1 MNKGWGIIALVVA
14 GLYWLQ
20 AVLIPLA
27 LAVLLTFLL
36 SPVVGTLQRRGL
48 GRVPSVLVT
57 VLLALSILGGIG
69 WTLTRQ
75 LVTLADELPR
85 YSLNIHHRIAD
96 LRGASKGG
104 SVEKVQKTVEDV
116 VGEIQKT
123 DTPGVTRQK
132 PVAVVLE
139 PPSILVHLPN
149 LLQALASAGVVT
161 VLMIF
166 MLLERRELRD
176 RVILLIGYRRMTA
189 TTRALDEAGARI
201 SRYLLMQSIINGSF
215 GVAVGLGLFLIGVPY
230 AVTWGSLAAALRFIP
245 YLGAFVAA
253 LLPLALSLAVFPG
266 WLQPALVVGLFL
278 VLEPI
283 TGSVMEPWLYG
294 QSAGV
299 SQVALLIAVTFWAW
313 LWGPVGLL
321 MATPLT
327 VCLIVLGK
335 HLPALGFI
343 VVLMGDRPVIEAKA
357 RYYQRLLA
365 RDQDEATDIVE
376 AYVNTDGRESV
387 YDTVLLPALYYAKQ
401 DRDRGLLSEGDAQF
415 VGQATREILDVLAH
429 DAPAPSE
436 RDPGDHPGTDTRV
449 RIVGCPAR
457 DEADVL
463 ALEMVRHLL
472 DPARYRM
479 EVSRTGMLVAEVLA
493 WVDLHRPAL
502 VCIGAVAPGGLS
514 QARHLCKRLRSQCPE
529 LKIVVGRWGLHD
541 EKDADRQH
549 LLAAGADH
557 VETTVLDTQRTL
569 ALVGLTRG
577 QPRPGVATAA
587 GSGGRC
593 PSRAAGGCDWRPALS
608 AAVAV
613 EASASE
619 QTARR
624 LYPAVRS
631 VHRPC
636 CRRRPFVGWIRPRS
650 LLPRQSRAVL
660 ARVLAIDP
668 ASAPAASAAAPGPA
682 AGPDACAP

>member
-1 MNKGWGIIALVVA
+1 MNKSWGIIALVVG

-20 AVLIPLA
+20 AVLIPVA

-48 GRVPSVLVT
+48 GRVPAVLVT
-57 VLLALSILGGIG
+57 VVLALSILGGIG

-85 YSLNIHHRIAD
+85 YSLNINHRIAD
-96 LRGASKGG
+96 LRGVSQGG

-123 DTPGVTRQK
+123 DKLTGAK
-132 PVAVVLE
+132 PVAVVLK
-139 PPSILVHLPN
+139 PPSILAHLPT
-149 LLQALASAGVVT
+149 LLQALASALVVT

-230 AVTWGSLAAALRFIP
+230 AVVWGSLAATLRFIP
-245 YLGAFVAA
+245 YVGAFVAA

-278 VLEPI
+278 VLELV
-283 TGSVMEPWLYG
+283 TSMVMEPWLYG

-299 SQVALLIAVTFWAW
+299 SQVALLIAVIFWTW

-321 MATPLT
+321 LATPLT

-376 AYVNTDGRESV
+376 AYVSADGRESV
-387 YDTVLLPALYYAKQ
+387 YDAVLLPALYYAKQ
-401 DRDRGLLSEGDAQF
+401 DRDRGLLTEGDAQF

-429 DAPAPSE
+429 DAPAPLE
-436 RDPGDHPGTDTRV
+436 RDPGGLSVSDPGASTQV
-449 RIVGCPAR
+449 QIVGCPAR
-457 DEADVL
+457 DEADAL

-472 DPARYRM
+472 DPARYRI
-479 EVSRTGMLVAEVLA
+479 EVRGTGMLTAEVVA

-502 VCIGAVAPGGLS
+502 LCIGTVAPGGLS

-541 EKDADRQH
+541 EKDTDRQD
-549 LLAAGADH
+549 LLAAGADY
-557 VETTVLDTQRTL
+557 VETTVLDTQRAL
-569 ALVGLTRG
+569 AQVGLTLG
-577 QPRPGVATAA
+577 H
-587 GSGGRC
+587 
-593 PSRAAGGCDWRPALS
+593 PAPESPPTL
-608 AAVAV
+608 VPEV
-613 EASASE
+613 V
-619 QTARR
+619 
-624 LYPAVRS
+624 P
-631 VHRPC
+631 
-636 CRRRPFVGWIRPRS
+636 
-650 LLPRQSRAVL
+650 
-660 ARVLAIDP
+660 
-668 ASAPAASAAAPGPA
+668 
-682 AGPDACAP
+682 

>member
-1 MNKGWGIIALVVA
+1 MNKGWAIIALVFA

-20 AVLIPLA
+20 AVLIPIA

-48 GRVPSVLVT
+48 GRVPAVLVT
-57 VLLALSILGGIG
+57 VVLALSVLGGIG

-75 LVTLADELPR
+75 LVTLADELPQ
-85 YSLNIHHRIAD
+85 YSLNIHQRIAD

-123 DTPGVTRQK
+123 DKSGVTRQK
-132 PVAVVLE
+132 PIAVVLE
-139 PPSILVHLPN
+139 PPSILAHLPT
-149 LLQALASAGVVT
+149 LLQALASAVVVT

-201 SRYLLMQSIINGSF
+201 SRYLLMQSTINGGF

-230 AVTWGSLAAALRFIP
+230 AVIWGCLAAALRFIP
-245 YLGAFVAA
+245 YVGSFVAA
-253 LLPLALSLAVFPG
+253 LLTLALSLAVFTG
-266 WLQPALVVGLFL
+266 WREPALVVGLFL
-278 VLEPI
+278 VLDLVI
-283 TGSVMEPWLYG
+283 MVIEPWLYG

-299 SQVALLIAVTFWAW
+299 SQVALLIAVIFWTW

-321 MATPLT
+321 LATPLT

-365 RDQDEATDIVE
+365 RDQDEAADIVE
-376 AYVNTDGRESV
+376 TYVNTDGRESV
-387 YDTVLLPALYYAKQ
+387 YDAMLLPALYYAKQ

-415 VGQATREILDVLAH
+415 VGRATREILDVLVN
-429 DAPAPSE
+429 DAPALSG
-436 RDPGDHPGTDTRV
+436 RDTGGLSVSGPGADTRIL
-449 RIVGCPAR
+449 IVGCPAR

-472 DPARYRM
+472 DPARYRI
-479 EVSRTGMLVAEVLA
+479 EVSGTGMLTAEVVT
-493 WVDLHRPAL
+493 WVDLRRPAL
-502 VCIGAVAPGGLS
+502 LCIGAVAPGGLS

-541 EKDADRQH
+541 EMDTDRQ
-549 LLAAGADH
+549 LLLTAGADH
-557 VETTVLDTQRTL
+557 VETTVLDTQRIL
-569 ALVGLTRG
+569 VQVGLTLG
-577 QPRPGVATAA
+577 
-587 GSGGRC
+587 
-593 PSRAAGGCDWRPALS
+593 RPAPPSPLTLVPKVVPS
-608 AAVAV
+608 
-613 EASASE
+613 
-619 QTARR
+619 TT
-624 LYPAVRS
+624 
-631 VHRPC
+631 
-636 CRRRPFVGWIRPRS
+636 
-650 LLPRQSRAVL
+650 
-660 ARVLAIDP
+660 
-668 ASAPAASAAAPGPA
+668 
-682 AGPDACAP
+682 

>member
-1 MNKGWGIIALVVA
+1 VPAGFKPLLGKGLTPPPRIIGGGTDMNKGWGIVALVVA

-20 AVLIPLA
+20 PVLIPLA

-36 SPVVGTLQRRGL
+36 SPVVSTLQRRGL

-69 WTLTRQ
+69 WTLARQ

-85 YSLNIHHRIAD
+85 YSLNIHRRIAD
-96 LRGASKGG
+96 VRGASKGG
-104 SVEKVQKTVEDV
+104 SVEKVQKAVEDV

-123 DTPGVTRQK
+123 DTGMTRQQ

-161 VLMIF
+161 VLVIF

-176 RVILLIGYRRMTA
+176 RVILLIGYRRMTS
-189 TTRALDEAGARI
+189 TTRALDEAGVRI

-230 AVTWGSLAAALRFIP
+230 AVIWGSLAAALRFIP
-245 YLGAFVAA
+245 YLGALVA
-253 LLPLALSLAVFPG
+253 LFLPLVLSLAVFPG
-266 WLQPALVVGLFL
+266 WLQPSLVVGLFL
-278 VLEPI
+278 VLELI
-283 TGSVMEPWLYG
+283 TGSLMEPWLYG

-299 SQVALLIAVTFWAW
+299 SQVALLIALTFWAW

-327 VCLIVLGK
+327 VCLVVLGK

-343 VVLMGDRPVIEAKA
+343 VVLMGDRPVIESKA

-365 RDQDEATDIVE
+365 RDQGEAIDIVE

-387 YDTVLLPALYYAKQ
+387 YDTVLIPALYYANQ

-436 RDPGDHPGTDTRV
+436 PGDHPGTDTRV

-463 ALEMVRHLL
+463 ALEMVGHLL

-479 EVSRTGMLVAEVLA
+479 EVSRTGMLTAEVVA
-493 WVDLHRPAL
+493 WVGLHRPAL
-502 VCIGAVAPGGLS
+502 LCIGAVAPGGLS

-529 LKIVVGRWGLHD
+529 LTIVVGRWGLHD
-541 EKDADRQH
+541 EKDSDCQQ
-549 LLAAGADH
+549 LLEAGADH
-557 VETTVLDTQRTL
+557 VETTLLDTQRAL
-569 ALVGLTRG
+569 AQVGLRLGRAVPESPPT
-577 QPRPGVATAA
+577 PAPEVVPWIVPTA
-587 GSGGRC
+587 
-593 PSRAAGGCDWRPALS
+593 PAL
-608 AAVAV
+608 
-613 EASASE
+613 
-619 QTARR
+619 
-624 LYPAVRS
+624 
-631 VHRPC
+631 
-636 CRRRPFVGWIRPRS
+636 G
-650 LLPRQSRAVL
+650 RA
-660 ARVLAIDP
+660 
-668 ASAPAASAAAPGPA
+668 
-682 AGPDACAP
+682 

>member
-1 MNKGWGIIALVVA
+1 
-14 GLYWLQ
+14 
-20 AVLIPLA
+20 
-27 LAVLLTFLL
+27 
-36 SPVVGTLQRRGL
+36 
-48 GRVPSVLVT
+48 
-57 VLLALSILGGIG
+57 
-69 WTLTRQ
+69 

-96 LRGASKGG
+96 LRGASKVG

-116 VGEIQKT
+116 VGQIQKT
-123 DTPGVTRQK
+123 DKPGVTRQK
-132 PVAVVLE
+132 PVAVALE
-139 PPSILVHLPN
+139 PPTLLAHLPT

-161 VLMIF
+161 VLAIF

-176 RVILLIGYRRMTA
+176 RVILLIGYRRVTA

-201 SRYLLMQSIINGSF
+201 SRYLLMQSTINGSF

-230 AVTWGSLAAALRFIP
+230 AVIWGSLAAALRFIP
-245 YLGAFVAA
+245 YVGASSAA
-253 LLPLALSLAVFPG
+253 LLSIALSLAVFPG

-278 VLEPI
+278 VLQLVTNMVI
-283 TGSVMEPWLYG
+283 EPWLYG

-299 SQVALLIAVTFWAW
+299 SQVALLVAVTFWTW

-343 VVLMGDRPVIEAKA
+343 VVLMGDRPVIEAKS

-365 RDQDEATDIVE
+365 RDQDEAADIVE
-376 AYVNTDGRESV
+376 AYVNADGRESV
-387 YDTVLLPALYYAKQ
+387 YDAVLLPALYYAKQ
-401 DRDRGLLSEGDAQF
+401 DRDRGLLTEGDAQF

-436 RDPGDHPGTDTRV
+436 RDTGDLSVSDPGADTRV

-457 DEADVL
+457 DEADAL
-463 ALEMVRHLL
+463 ALEMVRHPL
-472 DPARYRM
+472 DPARYRI
-479 EVSRTGMLVAEVLA
+479 EVIGASMLTAEVVA

-502 VCIGAVAPGGLS
+502 LCIGAVAPGGLS

-541 EKDADRQH
+541 EKNADRQQ

-569 ALVGLTRG
+569 TQLALTLGRPAPDSPPTPAPEVVPWPAPTTSTALGRG
-577 QPRPGVATAA
+577 QG
-587 GSGGRC
+587 
-593 PSRAAGGCDWRPALS
+593 
-608 AAVAV
+608 
-613 EASASE
+613 AS
-619 QTARR
+619 
-624 LYPAVRS
+624 
-631 VHRPC
+631 
-636 CRRRPFVGWIRPRS
+636 
-650 LLPRQSRAVL
+650 
-660 ARVLAIDP
+660 P
-668 ASAPAASAAAPGPA
+668 AS
-682 AGPDACAP
+682 

>member
-1 MNKGWGIIALVVA
+1 MSKAWGIIALVGA
-14 GLYWLQ
+14 ALFWLQ

-27 LAVLLTFLL
+27 LAVLLAFLL
-36 SPVVGTLQRRGL
+36 SPVVNILQRRGL
-48 GRVPSVLVT
+48 GGVPSVLVA

-75 LVTLADELPR
+75 LAMLADELPQ
-85 YSLNIHHRIAD
+85 YSLNIHRRIAD

-104 SVEKVQKTVEDV
+104 SVEKVQKAMEDV

-123 DTPGVTRQK
+123 DTLGATRK
-132 PVAVVLE
+132 TPAAVILE
-139 PPSILVHLPN
+139 PPSILAHLPT

-161 VLMIF
+161 VLVIF

-176 RVILLIGYRRMTA
+176 RLILLIGYRRMTA

-215 GVAVGLGLFLIGVPY
+215 GVAVALGLFLIGVPY
-230 AVTWGSLAAALRFIP
+230 AVTWGALAAALRFIP
-245 YLGAFVAA
+245 YLGAFVA
-253 LLPLALSLAVFPG
+253 LVLPLALSLAVFPG
-266 WLQPALVVGLFL
+266 WLQPAMVAGLLL
-278 VLEPI
+278 VLEI
-283 TGSVMEPWLYG
+283 VTGSVLEPWLYG

-299 SQVALLIAVTFWAW
+299 SQVALLITLTFWTW

-335 HLPALGFI
+335 HLPALRFI

-365 RDQDEATDIVE
+365 RDQDEAADIVE

-387 YDTVLLPALYYAKQ
+387 YDTVLLPALYYARQ

-429 DAPAPSE
+429 DAPGPSE
-436 RDPGDHPGTDTRV
+436 RDLGDHPGPDTRV

-472 DPARYRM
+472 DPARYQM
-479 EVSRTGMLVAEVLA
+479 EVSRPGMLVAEVLA
-493 WVDLHRPAL
+493 WVDLQRPGIL
-502 VCIGAVAPGGLS
+502 CIGAVAPGGLS

-529 LKIVVGRWGLHD
+529 LTIVVGRWGLHD
-541 EKDADRQH
+541 EKDADRQQ

-557 VETTVLDTQRTL
+557 VATTVLETRQTL
-569 ALVGLTRG
+569 DQAGLTRKSPAPEPPPPVLEVI
-577 QPRPGVATAA
+577 PRIATTTATA
-587 GSGGRC
+587 
-593 PSRAAGGCDWRPALS
+593 L
-608 AAVAV
+608 
-613 EASASE
+613 
-619 QTARR
+619 
-624 LYPAVRS
+624 
-631 VHRPC
+631 
-636 CRRRPFVGWIRPRS
+636 
-650 LLPRQSRAVL
+650 
-660 ARVLAIDP
+660 
-668 ASAPAASAAAPGPA
+668 APAQGA
-682 AGPDACAP
+682 

>member
-1 MNKGWGIIALVVA
+1 MNKGWGIIALVGA
-14 GLYWLQ
+14 ALYWLQ
-20 AVLIPLA
+20 TVLIPLA

-36 SPVVGTLQRRGL
+36 SPVVSTLQRRGL

-57 VLLALSILGGIG
+57 VLLALSLLGGIG

-85 YSLNIHHRIAD
+85 YSQNLHHRIAD

-104 SVEKVQKTVEDV
+104 PVEKIQKAVEDV

-123 DTPGVTRQK
+123 DTLGVTRQK
-132 PVAVVLE
+132 PVAVALE
-139 PPSILVHLPN
+139 APSILVHVPN
-149 LLQALASAGVVT
+149 LLQALASGGVVA
-161 VLMIF
+161 VLVIF

-189 TTRALDEAGARI
+189 TTKALDEAGARI

-230 AVTWGSLAAALRFIP
+230 AVTWGFLAAALRFIP
-245 YLGAFVAA
+245 YLGPIVAA

-266 WLQPALVVGLFL
+266 WLQPALVAGLFL

-299 SQVALLIAVTFWAW
+299 SHVALLIALTFWTW

-321 MATPLT
+321 IATPLT

-343 VVLMGDRPVIEAKA
+343 VVLMGDRPVIETKA

-365 RDQDEATDIVE
+365 RDQDEAVDIVE

-387 YDTVLLPALYYAKQ
+387 YDTVILPALYYAKQ
-401 DRDRGLLSEGDAQF
+401 DRDRGLLSESDAQF
-415 VGQATREILDVLAH
+415 VVQATREILDVLAH
-429 DAPAPSE
+429 DTPALAE

-449 RIVGCPAR
+449 QIVGCPAR
-457 DEADVL
+457 DDEDVL
-463 ALEMVRHLL
+463 ALEMVRRLL

-479 EVSRTGMLVAEVLA
+479 EVSRSGMLVAEVLA

-502 VCIGAVAPGGLS
+502 LCIGAVAPGGLS

-541 EKDADRQH
+541 EKDADCQQ

-577 QPRPGVATAA
+577 YAAPESPPTSAPEVVRLTAPTTATALA
-587 GSGGRC
+587 GAEG
-593 PSRAAGGCDWRPALS
+593 A
-608 AAVAV
+608 
-613 EASASE
+613 
-619 QTARR
+619 
-624 LYPAVRS
+624 
-631 VHRPC
+631 
-636 CRRRPFVGWIRPRS
+636 
-650 LLPRQSRAVL
+650 
-660 ARVLAIDP
+660 
-668 ASAPAASAAAPGPA
+668 
-682 AGPDACAP
+682 

>member
-1 MNKGWGIIALVVA
+1 MNKGWAIIALVVA
-14 GLYWLQ
+14 ALYWLQ
-20 AVLIPLA
+20 GVLIPLA

-48 GRVPSVLVT
+48 GRVPAVLVT
-57 VLLALSILGGIG
+57 VFLALSVLGGIG
-69 WTLTRQ
+69 WALTHQ

-85 YSLNIHHRIAD
+85 YSLNIQHRIAD
-96 LRGASKGG
+96 LRGASKGD

-123 DTPGVTRQK
+123 DKPGVTRQK
-132 PVAVVLE
+132 PVTVALE
-139 PPSILVHLPN
+139 PPSILAHLPT
-149 LLQALASAGVVT
+149 LLQVLASAVVVT

-230 AVTWGSLAAALRFIP
+230 AVIWGSLAAALRFIP
-245 YLGAFVAA
+245 YVGSSVAA
-253 LLPLALSLAVFPG
+253 VLALALSLAVFPG

-278 VLEPI
+278 VLDLVI
-283 TGSVMEPWLYG
+283 MVIEPWLYG

-299 SQVALLIAVTFWAW
+299 SQVALLIAVILWTW

-321 MATPLT
+321 LATPLT

-365 RDQDEATDIVE
+365 RDQDEAADIVE
-376 AYVNTDGRESV
+376 ACVSADGRESV
-387 YDTVLLPALYYAKQ
+387 CDAVLLPALYYAKQ

-429 DAPAPSE
+429 DAAAPSE
-436 RDPGDHPGTDTRV
+436 RDPGDLSVSDPGADTRV

-457 DEADVL
+457 DEADAL

-472 DPARYRM
+472 DPVRYRFEM
-479 EVSRTGMLVAEVLA
+479 IGASMLTAEVVA
-493 WVDLHRPAL
+493 WVDLHRPTL
-502 VCIGAVAPGGLS
+502 LCIGAVAPGGLS

-541 EKDADRQH
+541 EKDADRQY

-569 ALVGLTRG
+569 TQVALTLE
-577 QPRPGVATAA
+577 
-587 GSGGRC
+587 
-593 PSRAAGGCDWRPALS
+593 RPAPESPPTPAPELVPRT
-608 AAVAV
+608 APTGDTALGRDQD
-613 EASASE
+613 AS
-619 QTARR
+619 
-624 LYPAVRS
+624 
-631 VHRPC
+631 
-636 CRRRPFVGWIRPRS
+636 
-650 LLPRQSRAVL
+650 
-660 ARVLAIDP
+660 P
-668 ASAPAASAAAPGPA
+668 AS
-682 AGPDACAP
+682 

>member
-1 MNKGWGIIALVVA
+1 MNSGWAIVALVVA

-36 SPVVGTLQRRGL
+36 SPVVSTLQRRGL
-48 GRVPSVLVT
+48 GRVPAVLVS
-57 VLLALSILGGIG
+57 VVLALSILGGIG

-85 YSLNIHHRIAD
+85 YSLNIHQRIAD
-96 LRGASKGG
+96 LRGVSKGG

-123 DTPGVTRQK
+123 DKLDVTRQK
-132 PVAVVLE
+132 PIAVVLE
-139 PPSILVHLPN
+139 PPSILAHLPT

-201 SRYLLMQSIINGSF
+201 GRYLLMQSIINGSF

-230 AVTWGSLAAALRFIP
+230 AVIWGSLAAALRFIP
-245 YLGAFVAA
+245 YVGTFVSA

-278 VLEPI
+278 VLDLVTI
-283 TGSVMEPWLYG
+283 MVMEPWLYG
-294 QSAGV
+294 QSAGI
-299 SQVALLIAVTFWAW
+299 SQVALLIAVIFWAW
-313 LWGPVGLL
+313 LWGPAGLL
-321 MATPLT
+321 LATPLT

-365 RDQDEATDIVE
+365 RDQDEAADIVE
-376 AYVNTDGRESV
+376 AYVNADGRESV
-387 YDTVLLPALYYAKQ
+387 YDAVLLPALFYAKQ
-401 DRDRGLLSEGDAQF
+401 DRDRGLLSENDAQF

-436 RDPGDHPGTDTRV
+436 RDTGDLSV
-449 RIVGCPAR
+449 S
-457 DEADVL
+457 
-463 ALEMVRHLL
+463 
-472 DPARYRM
+472 DPA
-479 EVSRTGMLVAEVLA
+479 
-493 WVDLHRPAL
+493 P
-502 VCIGAVAPGGLS
+502 I
-514 QARHLCKRLRSQCPE
+514 PE
-529 LKIVVGRWGLHD
+529 S
-541 EKDADRQH
+541 
-549 LLAAGADH
+549 
-557 VETTVLDTQRTL
+557 
-569 ALVGLTRG
+569 
-577 QPRPGVATAA
+577 
-587 GSGGRC
+587 GS
-593 PSRAAGGCDWRPALS
+593 
-608 AAVAV
+608 
-613 EASASE
+613 
-619 QTARR
+619 
-624 LYPAVRS
+624 
-631 VHRPC
+631 
-636 CRRRPFVGWIRPRS
+636 
-650 LLPRQSRAVL
+650 
-660 ARVLAIDP
+660 
-668 ASAPAASAAAPGPA
+668 
-682 AGPDACAP
+682 

>member
-1 MNKGWGIIALVVA
+1 
-14 GLYWLQ
+14 
-20 AVLIPLA
+20 
-27 LAVLLTFLL
+27 
-36 SPVVGTLQRRGL
+36 
-48 GRVPSVLVT
+48 VT
-57 VLLALSILGGIG
+57 VLA
-69 WTLTRQ
+69 
-75 LVTLADELPR
+75 
-85 YSLNIHHRIAD
+85 
-96 LRGASKGG
+96 
-104 SVEKVQKTVEDV
+104 
-116 VGEIQKT
+116 
-123 DTPGVTRQK
+123 
-132 PVAVVLE
+132 
-139 PPSILVHLPN
+139 
-149 LLQALASAGVVT
+149 
-161 VLMIF
+161 IF
-166 MLLERRELRD
+166 MLLERREIRD
-176 RVILLIGYRRMTA
+176 RLILLIGYRRMTA
-189 TTRALDEAGARI
+189 TTRALDEAGTRI

-215 GVAVGLGLFLIGVPY
+215 GVAVGFGLFLIGVPY
-230 AVTWGSLAAALRFIP
+230 AVTWGFLAAALRFIP
-245 YLGAFVAA
+245 YLGPFVAA
-253 LLPLALSLAVFPG
+253 LLPLAVSLAVFPG

-299 SQVALLIAVTFWAW
+299 SQVALLIALTFWTW
-313 LWGPVGLL
+313 LWGPAGLL

-343 VVLMGDRPVIEAKA
+343 VVLMGDRPVIETKA

-365 RDQDEATDIVE
+365 RDQDEAIDIVE

-436 RDPGDHPGTDTRV
+436 RDLGDHPGPDTRV
-449 RIVGCPAR
+449 RIVGYPAR
-457 DEADVL
+457 DEADVV

-493 WVDLHRPAL
+493 YVDLHRPAL
-502 VCIGAVAPGGLS
+502 LCIGAVAPGGLS

-541 EKDADRQH
+541 EKDADREQ

-569 ALVGLTRG
+569 GLVGLTRG
-577 QPRPGVATAA
+577 HPAPESPPTPATEIVPWTAPTPA
-587 GSGGRC
+587 MALGR
-593 PSRAAGGCDWRPALS
+593 AHGA
-608 AAVAV
+608 
-613 EASASE
+613 
-619 QTARR
+619 
-624 LYPAVRS
+624 
-631 VHRPC
+631 
-636 CRRRPFVGWIRPRS
+636 
-650 LLPRQSRAVL
+650 
-660 ARVLAIDP
+660 
-668 ASAPAASAAAPGPA
+668 
-682 AGPDACAP
+682 

>member
-1 MNKGWGIIALVVA
+1 MNKGWGIFALVVA

-20 AVLIPLA
+20 AVLIPLV

-36 SPVVGTLQRRGL
+36 SPVVGALQRRGL

-57 VLLALSILGGIG
+57 VLLALSVLGGIG

-75 LVTLADELPR
+75 LVTLADELPQ
-85 YSLNIHHRIAD
+85 YSLNIHHRIAK

-104 SVEKVQKTVEDV
+104 SVEKVQKAVEDV

-123 DTPGVTRQK
+123 DARGVTGPK

-139 PPSILVHLPN
+139 PPSILAHLPT
-149 LLQALASAGVVT
+149 LLQALASAMVVT

-201 SRYLLMQSIINGSF
+201 SRYLLMQSIIDGSF

-230 AVTWGSLAAALRFIP
+230 AVIWGSLAAALRFIP
-245 YLGAFVAA
+245 YVGTFVAA

-266 WLQPALVVGLFL
+266 WLQPALVVGLFFVLQL
-278 VLEPI
+278 VS
-283 TGSVMEPWLYG
+283 GSVMEPWLYG

-299 SQVALLIAVTFWAW
+299 SQVALLIAVIFWAW

-321 MATPLT
+321 LATPLT

-365 RDQDEATDIVE
+365 RDQDEAADIVE
-376 AYVNTDGRESV
+376 TYVNADGRESV
-387 YDTVLLPALYYAKQ
+387 YDAVLLPALYYAKQ

-415 VGQATREILDVLAH
+415 VEQATREILDVLAH

-436 RDPGDHPGTDTRV
+436 RDTGNLSVSDPGADTRV
-449 RIVGCPAR
+449 RIVGCPLR
-457 DEADVL
+457 DEADAL

-472 DPARYRM
+472 DPARYRI
-479 EVSRTGMLVAEVLA
+479 EVIGTGMLTAEVVA
-493 WVDLHRPAL
+493 WVDLHRPVL
-502 VCIGAVAPGGLS
+502 LCIGAVAPGGLS

-529 LKIVVGRWGLHD
+529 LTIVVGRWGLHD
-541 EKDADRQH
+541 EKETDRQH

-557 VETTVLDTQRTL
+557 VETTVLDTQRAL
-569 ALVGLTRG
+569 AQVGLTLGRAAPESPPPLAPEVVPWT
-577 QPRPGVATAA
+577 PRPGP
-587 GSGGRC
+587 R
-593 PSRAAGGCDWRPALS
+593 R
-608 AAVAV
+608 V
-613 EASASE
+613 ESLRLEGQDPHDTE
-619 QTARR
+619 QA
-624 LYPAVRS
+624 
-631 VHRPC
+631 
-636 CRRRPFVGWIRPRS
+636 
-650 LLPRQSRAVL
+650 
-660 ARVLAIDP
+660 
-668 ASAPAASAAAPGPA
+668 
-682 AGPDACAP
+682 

>member
-14 GLYWLQ
+14 ALYWLQ
-20 AVLIPLA
+20 GVLIPMA

-48 GRVPSVLVT
+48 GRVPAVLVT
-57 VLLALSILGGIG
+57 VVLALSVLGGIG
-69 WTLTRQ
+69 WALTHQ

-85 YSLNIHHRIAD
+85 YSLNIQHRIAD
-96 LRGASKGG
+96 VRGASRGG

-123 DTPGVTRQK
+123 DKPGVTRQR
-132 PVAVVLE
+132 PVAVALE
-139 PPSILVHLPN
+139 PPSILAHLPT
-149 LLQALASAGVVT
+149 LLQALASTVIVT

-201 SRYLLMQSIINGSF
+201 SRYLLTQSIINGGF

-230 AVTWGSLAAALRFIP
+230 AVIWGSLAAALRFIP
-245 YLGAFVAA
+245 YVGALVAA
-253 LLPLALSLAVFPG
+253 LLPFALSLAVFPG

-278 VLEPI
+278 VLELV
-283 TGSVMEPWLYG
+283 TSVVMEPWLYG

-299 SQVALLIAVTFWAW
+299 SQVALLIAVIFWTW
-313 LWGPVGLL
+313 LWGPAGLL
-321 MATPLT
+321 LATPLT

-365 RDQDEATDIVE
+365 RDQDEAVDIVE
-376 AYVNTDGRESV
+376 NYVNTDGRESV
-387 YDTVLLPALYYAKQ
+387 YDAVLLPALYYAKQ

-429 DAPAPSE
+429 DAPGPSA
-436 RDPGDHPGTDTRV
+436 GDTGDLAVSNAGADTRV
-449 RIVGCPAR
+449 LIVGCPAR
-457 DEADVL
+457 DEVDTL

-472 DPARYRM
+472 DPARYRI
-479 EVSRTGMLVAEVLA
+479 EVIGASMLTAEVVT

-502 VCIGAVAPGGLS
+502 LCIGAVAPGGLS

-541 EKDADRQH
+541 EKDTDRQH
-549 LLAAGADH
+549 LLAAGADC
-557 VETTVLDTQRTL
+557 VETTVLDTQQTL
-569 ALVGLTRG
+569 TQLGLTLGRPAPESPPTRARELVVPTAPTTAMALGRG
-577 QPRPGVATAA
+577 Q
-587 GSGGRC
+587 
-593 PSRAAGGCDWRPALS
+593 D
-608 AAVAV
+608 
-613 EASASE
+613 AS
-619 QTARR
+619 
-624 LYPAVRS
+624 
-631 VHRPC
+631 
-636 CRRRPFVGWIRPRS
+636 
-650 LLPRQSRAVL
+650 
-660 ARVLAIDP
+660 P
-668 ASAPAASAAAPGPA
+668 AS
-682 AGPDACAP
+682 

>member
-1 MNKGWGIIALVVA
+1 MRWGVFALIVA

-20 AVLIPLA
+20 GVLIPLA

-48 GRVPSVLVT
+48 GQVPAVLVT
-57 VLLALSILGGIG
+57 ALLAFSVLGGVG
-69 WTLTRQ
+69 WALTRQ
-75 LVTLADELPR
+75 FVTLADELPR
-85 YSLNIHHRIAD
+85 YTLNIHHRIAD

-123 DTPGVTRQK
+123 DTQDVPRQK
-132 PVAVVLE
+132 PIAVVVE
-139 PPSILVHLPN
+139 SPSILARLPS

-161 VLMIF
+161 VLVIF
-166 MLLERRELRD
+166 MLLERREFRD

-189 TTRALDEAGARI
+189 TTKALDEAGARI
-201 SRYLLMQSIINGSF
+201 SRYLLMQTIINGSF

-230 AVTWGSLAAALRFIP
+230 AVIWGSLAAALRFIP
-245 YLGAFVAA
+245 YVGAFVAA

-278 VLEPI
+278 LLELV
-283 TGSVMEPWLYG
+283 TGMVVEPWLYG

-321 MATPLT
+321 LATPLT

-365 RDQDEATDIVE
+365 RDQDEAADIVE
-376 AYVNTDGRESV
+376 AYVDTDSREAV
-387 YDTVLLPALYYAKQ
+387 YDALLLPALYYARQ
-401 DRDRGLLSEGDAQF
+401 DRDRGLLTEADTQF
-415 VGQATREILDVLAH
+415 VAQATREILDVVAH
-429 DAPAPSE
+429 ATPAPSDGDGGGRVVSE
-436 RDPGDHPGTDTRV
+436 PGVDARV
-449 RIVGCPAR
+449 WIVGCPAR

-463 ALEMVRHLL
+463 ALEMVRRLL
-472 DPARYRM
+472 DSVRYRF
-479 EVSRTGMLVAEVLA
+479 EVIGPAMLTAEVVA
-493 WVDLHRPAL
+493 WIEQRRPAL
-502 VCIGAVAPGGLS
+502 LCIGALAPGGLS
-514 QARHLCKRLRSQCPE
+514 QARHLCKRLRSKCPE

-541 EKDADRQH
+541 EKDADREH

-557 VETTVLDTQRTL
+557 VETTVLDTQRALAEMGLTL
-569 ALVGLTRG
+569 A
-577 QPRPGVATAA
+577 QPTPESPPAFEVEAWAGPTTA
-587 GSGGRC
+587 
-593 PSRAAGGCDWRPALS
+593 PAL
-608 AAVAV
+608 
-613 EASASE
+613 
-619 QTARR
+619 
-624 LYPAVRS
+624 
-631 VHRPC
+631 
-636 CRRRPFVGWIRPRS
+636 G
-650 LLPRQSRAVL
+650 RALDTSPV
-660 ARVLAIDP
+660 
-668 ASAPAASAAAPGPA
+668 S
-682 AGPDACAP
+682 

>member
-20 AVLIPLA
+20 GVLIPIA

-36 SPVVGTLQRRGL
+36 SPVVGSLQRRGL
-48 GRVPSVLVT
+48 GRVPAVLVT
-57 VLLALSILGGIG
+57 VILALSILGGIG
-69 WTLTRQ
+69 WAVTRQ
-75 LVTLADELPR
+75 LVTLADELPQ
-85 YSLNIHHRIAD
+85 YSLNIQHRIAD

-116 VGEIQKT
+116 VGEIQKA
-123 DTPGVTRQK
+123 DKAGLTRQK

-139 PPSILVHLPN
+139 SRSILGHLPT
-149 LLQALASAGVVT
+149 LLQALASALVVT

-166 MLLERRELRD
+166 MLLERREIRD
-176 RVILLIGYRRMTA
+176 RLILLIGYRRMTA
-189 TTRALDEAGARI
+189 TTKALDEAGTRI
-201 SRYLLMQSIINGSF
+201 SRYLLMQSIVNGSF

-230 AVTWGSLAAALRFIP
+230 AVIWGSLAAALRFIP
-245 YLGAFVAA
+245 YVGAFVAA
-253 LLPLALSLAVFPG
+253 LLPLALSLAVLPG

-278 VLEPI
+278 VLELV
-283 TGSVMEPWLYG
+283 TNVVMEPWLYG

-299 SQVALLIAVTFWAW
+299 SQVALLIAVIFWSW

-321 MATPLT
+321 LATPLT

-376 AYVNTDGRESV
+376 AYVSADGRESV

-429 DAPAPSE
+429 DTPALSE
-436 RDPGDHPGTDTRV
+436 RDTGDLSVSDPGADTRV

-457 DEADVL
+457 DEADAL

-472 DPARYRM
+472 DPARYRL
-479 EVSRTGMLVAEVLA
+479 EVSETGMLTAEVVA

-502 VCIGAVAPGGLS
+502 LCIGAVAPGGLS

-569 ALVGLTRG
+569 AQLGLTLG
-577 QPRPGVATAA
+577 
-587 GSGGRC
+587 
-593 PSRAAGGCDWRPALS
+593 RPAPESPPTPPLEVVPWT
-608 AAVAV
+608 APTTATLFGQGQD
-613 EASASE
+613 AS
-619 QTARR
+619 
-624 LYPAVRS
+624 
-631 VHRPC
+631 
-636 CRRRPFVGWIRPRS
+636 
-650 LLPRQSRAVL
+650 
-660 ARVLAIDP
+660 P
-668 ASAPAASAAAPGPA
+668 AS
-682 AGPDACAP
+682 